1 MAVLSSPRKKHFSL
15 VSLDITSYD
24 DAANSLSWFH
34 HPTNPPSRPPPVL
47 SMPAINEEM
56 AGVAPTTLP
65 HSNLLSL
72 PISWR
77 AHLNEGYDF
86 SHKALSEKCIY
97 L

>member
-1 MAVLSSPRKKHFSL
+1 MM
-15 VSLDITSYD
+15 TQ
-24 DAANSLSWFH
+24 
-34 HPTNPPSRPPPVL
+34 PTPCPGFIIQPIPPPAPPPVL